1 MEKGESRMTETY
13 RVMIVGTDPEL
24 TEKLSNALK
33 KQQYQLS
40 VISQFSGSHDP
51 VSDFDPDLVILD
63 PSVSGQDSHEWLQR
77 FWETTHT
84 PVFVVSRVS
93 DISIKVLWLEMGAD
107 DFLVEPFDIREF
119 IARVHA
125 LLRRSQ
131 LNAQKSEEESALTVS
146 FPDLE
151 ISLRNYIVL
160 YKNEKLPMP
169 PKEIELL
176 YYLASSPG
184 QVFTRK
190 QLLQHI
196 WGYNYAGDTRTVDV
210 HIKRL
215 RRKLPPSEYWSI
227 ETVWGVGY
235 KFQPA

>member
-1 MEKGESRMTETY
+1 
-13 RVMIVGTDPEL
+13 MIAGADPEL
-24 TEKLSNALK
+24 TEKISSALK
-33 KQQYQLS
+33 KEQYQISIVSNITRTEDSPDPFSSFKPDLFIIDPAITS
-40 VISQFSGSHDP
+40 QDPHERLQSFWAQTHVPVLVISRI
-51 VSDFDPDLVILD
+51 SDV
-63 PSVSGQDSHEWLQR
+63 
-77 FWETTHT
+77 
-84 PVFVVSRVS
+84 
-93 DISIKVLWLEMGAD
+93 SIKVFWLEMGAD

-125 LLRRSQ
+125 LLRRSR
-131 LNAQKSEEESALTVS
+131 LNSPDSESTPSGTVE
-146 FPDLE
+146 FPDLK
-151 ISLRNYIVL
+151 ISLQNYIVL
-160 YKNEKLPMP
+160 YHNEKLPMP

-196 WGYNYAGDTRTVDV
+196 WGYDYAGDTRTVDV

-215 RRKLPPSEYWSI
+215 RRKLPSSPHWSI

-235 KFQPA
+235 KFQPLLPPDAAT

>member
-1 MEKGESRMTETY
+1 MTEIY
-13 RVMIVGTDPEL
+13 RIMILGTDPEL
-24 TEKLSNALK
+24 TEKLSSALK
-33 KQQYQLS
+33 KEHHQLRILNC
-40 VISQFSGSHDP
+40 ISDSDDP
-51 VSDFDPDLVILD
+51 ISDFHPDLVILD
-63 PSVSGQDSHEWLQR
+63 PSITSQDPHERLQS
-77 FWETTHT
+77 FWELTHI
-84 PVFVVSRVS
+84 PVLVVSRCS
-93 DISIKVLWLEMGAD
+93 DVSIKVLWLEMGAD

-119 IARVHA
+119 MARVHA
-125 LLRRSQ
+125 LIRRSR
-131 LNAQKSEEESALTVS
+131 LHIPETTDDSSSMVS

-160 YKNEKLPMP
+160 YKKEKLPMP

-215 RRKLPPSEYWSI
+215 RRKLPQSEHWSI

-235 KFQPA
+235 KFQPL

>member
-1 MEKGESRMTETY
+1 MTETY
-13 RVMIVGTDPEL
+13 RILIAGPDPEL
-24 TEKLSNALK
+24 TKKISNALRADH
-33 KQQYQLS
+33 YQIRILNL
-40 VISQFSGSHDP
+40 ISDSHDP
-51 VSDFDPDLVILD
+51 VSSFQPDLIILD
-63 PSVSGQDSHEWLQR
+63 PSITNQDPREWLQT
-77 FWETTHT
+77 FWESTHI
-84 PVFVVSRVS
+84 PVLVVSKSS

-107 DFLVEPFDIREF
+107 DFLVEPFDVRELV
-119 IARVHA
+119 ARIHA
-125 LLRRSQ
+125 LLRRSHTYITEP
-131 LNAQKSEEESALTVS
+131 KDGSSSTVV

-151 ISLRNYIVL
+151 INLRNYIVL

-176 YYLASSPG
+176 YFLASSPG

-190 QLLQHI
+190 ELLQHI

-215 RRKLPPSEYWSI
+215 RRKLPPSEHWSI

-235 KFQPA
+235 KFQPE

>member
-1 MEKGESRMTETY
+1 MTETY
-13 RVMIVGTDPEL
+13 RIMIMGTDPEL
-24 TEKLSNALK
+24 TEKLSSALK
-33 KQQYQLS
+33 KEQYQLS
-40 VISQFSGSHDP
+40 ILSRISDSHDP
-51 VSDFDPDLVILD
+51 VSSFNPDLVILD
-63 PSVSGQDSHEWLQR
+63 PSITSQDSHEWLQS
-77 FWETTHT
+77 FWALTHT
-84 PVFVVSRVS
+84 PVFVVSNSADVS
-93 DISIKVLWLEMGAD
+93 MKVLWLEMGAD

-125 LLRRSQ
+125 LIRRSH
-131 LNAQKSEEESALTVS
+131 LNMSETANEASSMVS

-160 YKNEKLPMP
+160 YKKEKLPMP

-215 RRKLPPSEYWSI
+215 RRKLPQSEHWSI

-235 KFQPA
+235 KFQPL